1 MQFTF
6 AYTGIRVQDLDRS
19 VAFYSKVLGLKLLG
33 RSKIP
38 KTGGEVASLASEGKG
53 HVLELNWY
61 ADDSDLAG
69 AYRGG
74 EELDHLAFGVEDLE
88 AALDHLEEQGHPE
101 VLRVETEN
109 SVWAY
114 VKDPDGIYIELFETA

>member
-6 AYTGIRVQDLDRS
+6 VYTGIRVRDLDRS
-19 VAFYSKVLGLKLLG
+19 IAFYSEVLGMKLLD
-33 RSKIP
+33 RSKIA
-38 KTGGEVASLASEGKG
+38 KTGGEAASLASEGRG

-61 ADDSDLAG
+61 ADDSDA
-69 AYRGG
+69 AEPYRGG

-88 AALDHLEEQGHPE
+88 AALDYLKERGHPE

-109 SVWAY
+109 SAWAY
-114 VKDPDGIYIELFETA
+114 VKDPDGIYIELYETS